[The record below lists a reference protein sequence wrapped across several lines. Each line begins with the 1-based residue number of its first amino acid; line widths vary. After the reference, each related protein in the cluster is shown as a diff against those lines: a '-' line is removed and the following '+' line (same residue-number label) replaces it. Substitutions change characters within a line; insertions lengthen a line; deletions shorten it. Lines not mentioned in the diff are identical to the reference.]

1 MYLDLK
7 REIMKKVLLVVLAFL
22 FVNVQA
28 GDELTRKFLHL
39 EETGKFEKFS
49 LQFQNRSIAWFI
61 KTSQQ
66 TEDIYIAP
74 HANPSKSENQYF
86 DILNTF
92 ISIFLE
98 NYKMGK
104 ISKKNIIILVQSDL
118 DSYPYEFKISVN
130 NLKLLD
136 NRDFGRNDFDLAD
149 SRKKGLYPIKYILQ
163 KGKFIDLKSSTY
175 LKDVTKRYRKFL
187 TKYEFPG
194 ILEGMVEFAYQKNKI
209 K

>member
-1 MYLDLK
+1 MYLNFKGESL
-7 REIMKKVLLVVLAFL
+7 KKVLLVVLAFL

-28 GDELTRKFLHL
+28 GDELTRKFL
-39 EETGKFEKFS
+39 EVKETGKFEKLS
-49 LQFQNRSIAWFI
+49 LQFQNRSIEWFI
-61 KTSQQ
+61 KTSQE
-66 TEDIYIAP
+66 TKDIYIVP

-86 DILNTF
+86 DILNTC

-104 ISKKNIIILVQSDL
+104 ISKKNIIMLVQSDL

-136 NRDFGRNDFDLAD
+136 NRDFARNDFDSAD
-149 SRKKGLYPIKYILQ
+149 SREKGLYPIKYILQ
-163 KGKFIDLKSSTY
+163 KGKFVDLKSSTY
-175 LKDVTKRYRKFL
+175 LEDVTKRYKKFL

-194 ILEGMVEFAYQKNKI
+194 ILEGMVEFAYQKNKT